1 MHVEAK
7 RAIIMRCFFK
17 GKKTLEKNGSF
28 HLINS
33 VQAEKGGLRMSRN
46 SLSTVSLF
54 TLKVC
59 VKARRRSK
67 HRIQSVND
75 FDISSIYRIHLKYA
89 VAFSRIYLIWYC
101 FNFGCRTPPKPVPS
115 PVVKGGGVATSGI

>member
-1 MHVEAK
+1 MHHIKLVPFNQLWLIFVEVLWL
-7 RAIIMRCFFK
+7 F
-17 GKKTLEKNGSF
+17 
-28 HLINS
+28 S

-67 HRIQSVND
+67 LQNAEDDAKIFKMKLK
-75 FDISSIYRIHLKYA
+75 FDHK
-89 VAFSRIYLIWYC
+89 
-101 FNFGCRTPPKPVPS
+101 NETPPKPVPS